1 MFGPSMP
8 PLSIRKAIGSL
19 VLGLASTA
27 AVSGRVLPPSSCYCS
42 QVRTLWVLPMGGSGS
57 WWQNQARC
65 SRQSQYDLDVRRPHR
80 GDLSTSSH
88 RGGRG
93 PPRSNDRGGRSP
105 FQDDDDQE
113 RRRAPADPPKA
124 PAGQEQGEGEAAGLR
139 VNKIFARF
147 ASRREAD
154 RMVVAGRVKIN
165 GKVGPFS
172 VMNVHSHVG
181 SESGFLLGDGG

>member
-1 MFGPSMP
+1 
-8 PLSIRKAIGSL
+8 
-19 VLGLASTA
+19 
-27 AVSGRVLPPSSCYCS
+27 
-42 QVRTLWVLPMGGSGS
+42 MGGSGS

-65 SRQSQYDLDVRRPHR
+65 SRQSQYDLDVQRPHR

-113 RRRAPADPPKA
+113 RRRAPAEPPKA
-124 PAGQEQGEGEAAGLR
+124 PAGQGEGEGEAAGLR

-165 GKVGPFS
+165 GKVGPLSNDENTHLSF
-172 VMNVHSHVG
+172 
-181 SESGFLLGDGG
+181 ESCFLLGDSDRDRDGGIGMTLAPFPSPPHALFFSLPIHTFPHALCPVVSWRSLGLAW